1 MRGVGAAADV
11 RGDGAR
17 EDELRRRRRRRQ
29 DVGFP
34 AVFSGLGFDDGKE
47 SFSEAGR
54 ADANTAQ
61 RAGVASTPHS
71 NSSSPPPSIV
81 FFSDAISFV
90 LSLFEEED

>member
-17 EDELRRRRRRRQ
+17 EDELRRRRQ

-71 NSSSPPPSIV
+71 NSSSPPPLIV

-90 LSLFEEED
+90 VSLFEEED